1 MAKKEQ
7 KEKSIEE
14 TLWESAN
21 KLRGSVEPSE
31 YKHVVLSLIFLKYAF
46 DRFVERRDE
55 LIAEGK
61 EAFVNQPV
69 FYNAKNVFYLSEASR
84 WDYLMENAKQ
94 NDIAIKIDAALA
106 QVEKD
111 NLALKGALP
120 SNYYSGLGLDR
131 TKLAS
136 LLDVIGKIDTQKDRE
151 HDLIGRVYE
160 YFLGKFA
167 IAEGKGKG
175 EYYTPKTIVNLIAEM
190 IQPYRGKIYDPCC
203 GSGGMFVQSMK
214 FIEAH
219 HGNKKD
225 ISVYG
230 QEYTNTTYK
239 LAKMNLAIRG
249 IACNLGEKAADTFH
263 DDQHKDLKA
272 DFIMANPPF
281 NQKAWRAENELTN
294 DPRWHGYDVP
304 PTSNANYGWILN
316 IVSKLSTNGMAGFLL
331 ANGAL
336 SGDGTELNIRRQ
348 LLKNHL
354 VEAIVILPRNMFY
367 STDISVT
374 LWILAGNRKARTV
387 EQNGELVKYRNR
399 ENEVLFIDLR
409 QWGEPFEKKYIQ
421 FTLEQISQIAENFH
435 NWQREGYEQTYRN
448 VPEYC
453 YSATLEEIEGKGWS
467 LVPSKYIEFKSRD
480 EGIDFDSKMKE
491 LQAEMKELLKQKYD
505 GYHFSE
511 KMTDIYNPF
520 SLLNSFA
527 QQRLDDYWFR
537 SGTPSYLLRLLNH
550 SEENLDEL
558 TNRYYEPQ
566 EFVDYKATVEKP
578 LPMIYQSGYLTIK
591 DYKPRRGTFL
601 LDFPNNEVKAGFVSL
616 VASEYLK
623 PQKQSVNSWLQ
634 DILDALEDG
643 KPDTLRQL
651 FTSFL
656 ADIPYTMRR
665 KNDERERER
674 YFHYTFYLIFRLVS
688 VYTVYTEKEQSEGR
702 VDCIVEV
709 PDYVYI
715 FEFKLD
721 GTAEEALRQI
731 EEKGY
736 ARPYEGDKRT
746 LYKIGVSFSSQ
757 TGTVEQWEWI

>member
-1 MAKKEQ
+1 MAKKQ
-7 KEKSIEE
+7 LKEKSIEE
-14 TLWESAN
+14 TLWDSAN

-46 DRFVERRDE
+46 DRFVERRNE
-55 LIAEGK
+55 LIADHK
-61 EAFVNQPV
+61 EAFVDQPV
-69 FYNAKNVFYLSEASR
+69 FYNAKNVFYLNEISR

-111 NLALKGALP
+111 NPTLKGALP

-136 LLDVIGKIDTQKDRE
+136 LLDVIGKIDTQKDKE

-249 IACNLGEKAADTFH
+249 IACNLGERAADTFH
-263 DDQHKDLKA
+263 NDQHKDLKA

-294 DPRWHGYDVP
+294 DQRWHGYEVP

-367 STDISVT
+367 STDINVT

-387 EQNGELVKYRNR
+387 EQNSELVNYRNR

-421 FTLEQISQIAENFH
+421 FSQEQIAQIAENFH
-435 NWQREGYEQTYRN
+435 NWQHEGHEQTYRN

-453 YSATLEEIEGKGWS
+453 YSATLEEIEAKGWS
-467 LVPSKYIEFKSRD
+467 LVPSKYIEFKNRD
-480 EGIDFDSKMKE
+480 EGIDFDTKMKQ
-491 LQAEMKELLKQKYD
+491 LQSQMQDLLHQEEESKKELLNLFKEL
-505 GYHFSE
+505 GY
-511 KMTDIYNPF
+511 
-520 SLLNSFA
+520 
-527 QQRLDDYWFR
+527 
-537 SGTPSYLLRLLNH
+537 
-550 SEENLDEL
+550 EL
-558 TNRYYEPQ
+558 E
-566 EFVDYKATVEKP
+566 
-578 LPMIYQSGYLTIK
+578 
-591 DYKPRRGTFL
+591 
-601 LDFPNNEVKAGFVSL
+601 
-616 VASEYLK
+616 
-623 PQKQSVNSWLQ
+623 
-634 DILDALEDG
+634 
-643 KPDTLRQL
+643 
-651 FTSFL
+651 
-656 ADIPYTMRR
+656 
-665 KNDERERER
+665 
-674 YFHYTFYLIFRLVS
+674 
-688 VYTVYTEKEQSEGR
+688 
-702 VDCIVEV
+702 
-709 PDYVYI
+709 
-715 FEFKLD
+715 
-721 GTAEEALRQI
+721 
-731 EEKGY
+731 
-736 ARPYEGDKRT
+736 
-746 LYKIGVSFSSQ
+746 
-757 TGTVEQWEWI
+757 